1 MVLLLVYYITFIP
14 VHTPLHTFS
23 HQVDSVAALVP
34 RAEIEGE
41 LSDSEMALRARIM
54 SKALRIITPLLG
66 PSNMSIIFIN
76 QIRMKVGVYAGNP
89 DTTPG
94 GNALKFHA
102 SQRIQI
108 KALASDR
115 IKDKKG
121 QAIGNRVKVQVQKN
135 KVARPFASAECDLY
149 YSTGFDKVGA
159 TVEAAVYLGLLQRRG
174 AYYYQGNE
182 ALGQGRAAV
191 VAHFMENP
199 EELRYG
205 DVVVGCGH
213 CEWMSTVLYRRVQDH
228 VEQAI
233 AEGQGQDG
241 LWERTV
247 VPDDTGLLDSSSD
260 VEPAGD
266 EEDAA

>member
-1 MVLLLVYYITFIP
+1 M
-14 VHTPLHTFS
+14 
-23 HQVDSVAALVP
+23 AALVP

-41 LSDSEMALRARIM
+41 LSDAEMALRARIM

-66 PSNMSIIFIN
+66 PSNMTILFIN
-76 QIRMKVGVYAGNP
+76 QIRSKVGVYAGNP

-108 KALASDR
+108 KSLASDR

-135 KVARPFASAECDLY
+135 KVARPFGSAECDLY

-174 AYYYQGNE
+174 AYYYEGSE

-191 VAHFMENP
+191 VAHFLENP
-199 EELRYG
+199 EELRCVLVLVSVCALWLQAGAGAGGGG
-205 DVVVGCGH
+205 DRRGAGAGRAVG
-213 CEWMSTVLYRRVQDH
+213 
-228 VEQAI
+228 A
-233 AEGQGQDG
+233 DG
-241 LWERTV
+241 
-247 VPDDTGLLDSSSD
+247 G
-260 VEPAGD
+260 AGRQW
-266 EEDAA
+266 AA